1 MGFLKK
7 KDATA
12 SKNTQTPWKIL
23 IVDDEESIHDI
34 TKLALRGFEFVDR
47 RVEFYHALSAK
58 EAKGI
63 LESVDDIAVVLL
75 DVVME
80 SDTAGL
86 DLVAYIRKEV
96 QNNLI
101 RIILRT
107 GQPGQAP
114 EKYVIDHFDIND
126 YKEKTELTQTK
137 LYTCVRAG
145 IQDYARLTE
154 LHAQK
159 EALAFLA
166 RSSVNIFII
175 DTFEHFFEH
184 ALAVITKFISLV
196 NGAHTELTDAFAVF
210 PVDESG
216 DFKVCIE
223 GGKYCMPDNKRDTAA
238 LIAQTLNA
246 IKEEKR
252 TFFLEQDRF
261 VIPIRD
267 TDGALAIIFAFGDFR
282 FNPYFIDLLGLMA
295 LQIGAAFKNIDLYEI
310 LSKNHAETINI
321 LAVASEYKDET
332 TGEHI
337 KRIEY
342 MTLQLALEMGFSED
356 EAYRMSRAAILHDI
370 GKIAVPDGILQ
381 KSGRLDD
388 DEMMVMRA
396 HAEKGGAILRG
407 DKRFALESEI
417 ALTHHE
423 RYDGKGYPK
432 GLAGEDIPISGRIVS
447 VIDVYDALVN
457 DRPYKS
463 AWEREKAIEYIKEE
477 SAKRFDP
484 KVVEA
489 FLRLYERGEV

>member
-1 MGFLKK
+1 VGFLKK

-154 LHAQK
+154 LQTQK

-166 RSSVNIFII
+166 SSAVNIFII
-175 DTFEHFFEH
+175 DTFEHFFDH
-184 ALAVITKFISLV
+184 ALSVITKFISLI
-196 NGAHTELTDAFAVF
+196 NGSHVEPIDAFAVF
-210 PVDESG
+210 PVDDNG
-216 DFKVCIE
+216 DYQICIDN
-223 GGKYCMPDNKRDTAA
+223 GKYCAPDKKRDTIA
-238 LIAQTLNA
+238 LISEALSI
-246 IKEEKR
+246 IKSESKL
-252 TFFLEQDRF
+252 FFLQKDRF
-261 VIPIRD
+261 IIPIRD
-267 TDGALAIIFAFGDFR
+267 TDGTLAIIFAFGDFR
-282 FNPYFIDLLGLMA
+282 FNSYFVDLLGLMA
-295 LQIGAAFKNIDLYEI
+295 LQISAAFKNIDLYEI

-337 KRIEY
+337 KRIES
-342 MTLQLALEMGFSED
+342 MTLRLALEMGFD
-356 EAYRMSRAAILHDI
+356 EQEAHRFSRAAILHDI

-381 KSGRLDD
+381 KDGKLDD
-388 DEMMVMRA
+388 DEMIKMRA

-432 GLAGEDIPISGRIVS
+432 GLAGEDIPIGGRIVS
-447 VIDVYDALVN
+447 VVDVFDALVN

-463 AWEREKAIEYIKEE
+463 AWERDKAIEYIKEE

-489 FLRLYERGEV
+489 FIRLYERGEV